1 MMQYF
6 IKNNSKLM
14 ISNTAPQPS

>member
-1 MMQYF
+1 MQYF